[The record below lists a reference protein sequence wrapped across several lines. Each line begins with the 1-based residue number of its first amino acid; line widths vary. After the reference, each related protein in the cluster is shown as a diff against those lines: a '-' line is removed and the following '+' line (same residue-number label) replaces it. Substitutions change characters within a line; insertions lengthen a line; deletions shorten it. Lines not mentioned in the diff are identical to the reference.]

1 MKEAS
6 TLQTV
11 DSEARAKERNDRLKK
26 TILEYRKKQGLYLD
40 PEEEA
45 KWMAAYQAGL
55 EMMQNGHLQGAGECF
70 DRVSKAVP
78 LRSKLGG
85 EAQLQRAICL
95 DSVVS
100 HRPGC
105 CIAS

>member
-1 MKEAS
+1 
-6 TLQTV
+6 
-11 DSEARAKERNDRLKK
+11 
-26 TILEYRKKQGLYLD
+26 
-40 PEEEA
+40 
-45 KWMAAYQAGL
+45 MAAYQAGL
-55 EMMQNGHLQGAGECF
+55 EMMQMGQLQGAGECF

-100 HRPGC
+100 HPPDLLSSS
-105 CIAS
+105 ITLVAQYLSLQYFQEMPHA